1 MTALLRQAL
10 NAPGAPKAMG
20 AYSPALRAGNF
31 LFISGQIPLD
41 PATGALVEGS
51 MAEQAEQVMKNLTAV
66 LAGAGLDFSHVV
78 RTTVFINDMD
88 QFAAM
93 NEVYA
98 KYIVDPPPARSTVQV
113 ARLPRNVAIEIDAI
127 AMFGETK

>member
-1 MTALLRQAL
+1 
-10 NAPGAPKAMG
+10 MG
-20 AYSPALRAGNF
+20 AYSPAIRAGNL

-41 PATGALVEGS
+41 PSTGTLVEGS
-51 MAEQAEQVMKNLTAV
+51 MAEQADRVMKNLTAM

-98 KYIVDPPPARSTVQV
+98 KYVVDPPPARSTVQV
-113 ARLPRNVAIEIDAI
+113 ARLPRSVAIEIDAI
-127 AMFGETK
+127 AMFP